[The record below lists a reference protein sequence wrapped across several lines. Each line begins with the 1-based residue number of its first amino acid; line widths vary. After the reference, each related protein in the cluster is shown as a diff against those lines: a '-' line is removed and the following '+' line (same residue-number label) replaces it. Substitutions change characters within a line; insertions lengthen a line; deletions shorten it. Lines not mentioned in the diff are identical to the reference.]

1 MTEYRITS
9 GNLIPTLNRHMV
21 GFDRL
26 FGDVDRLFANQAPS
40 YPPYNIERVSDTEY
54 VITVAVAGFE
64 EGDIN
69 VTVDNG
75 MLTIAGHKNDA
86 RRDVDRNDGFTKEQ
100 TWLHKGIATRDFS
113 RSWNLAEYVEVESA
127 ENSNGMLK
135 IVLKQ
140 EIPEA
145 LKPKQ
150 IKIKYLK

>member
-1 MTEYRITS
+1 MTEYRITA
-9 GNLIPTLNRHMV
+9 GNLLPTLNRHMV

-26 FGDVDRLFANQAPS
+26 FGDVDRLFTQQAPS

-75 MLTIAGHKNDA
+75 MLTIAGHKESGNGNA
-86 RRDVDRNDGFTKEQ
+86 NMI
-100 TWLHKGIATRDFS
+100 HKGIATRDFQ
-113 RSWNLAEYVEVESA
+113 RSWNLAEFVEVVSA
-127 ENSNGMLK
+127 ENSNGMLT
-135 IVLKQ
+135 VHLKQ

>member
-9 GNLIPTLNRHMV
+9 GNLLPTLNRHMV

-26 FGDVDRLFANQAPS
+26 FGDVDRLFTQQAPS

-75 MLTIAGHKNDA
+75 MLTIAGHKESGNGNA
-86 RRDVDRNDGFTKEQ
+86 NMI
-100 TWLHKGIATRDFS
+100 HKGIATRDFQ
-113 RSWNLAEYVEVESA
+113 RSWNLAEFVEVVSA

-135 IVLKQ
+135 IILKQ